1 MNRPVRTKGRAIPLV
16 DVALAL
22 VIAAVITIGTASLS
36 GGREPDPIGYVL
48 LAATAAPLM
57 ARRLAPVAALAA
69 IVALAVGDAALA
81 GPNVAFALPLGVALY
96 TVTDAGG
103 WRVAVGGIAIVGLG
117 SLVAGYVTGRSHIA
131 DMGNATWIAGW
142 LVASIVLGQ
151 ETRARRQLVREAEQR
166 AIEAERSHE
175 AESSR
180 RAGEERIAIARE
192 LHDILAHRISLIN
205 VQAGAGLHLMDRQP
219 EQARVALTAIHS
231 ASKEALVELR
241 ATLGVLRQVDEREPR
256 APSPGLAQLEGV
268 IDDARSAGIAVE
280 LSIEGVVR
288 PLPAGVDLAAY
299 RIVQESLTNVVRHAQ
314 AASTRI
320 GIAFRS
326 RELLIDVQDN
336 GIGDGRAPG
345 SPGSGLLGMR
355 ERAAALGGDVQAG
368 PVAGGGFLVHARLPI
383 DGAP

>member
-1 MNRPVRTKGRAIPLV
+1 MIPLVHRKACAIPVV
-16 DVALAL
+16 DVALAGA
-22 VIAAVITIGTASLS
+22 IGAVITIGTAALS
-36 GGREPDPIGYVL
+36 GSTDPIGYLL
-48 LAATAAPLM
+48 LAATAAVLTV
-57 ARRLAPVAALAA
+57 RRQAPIAVLAA
-69 IVALAVGDAALA
+69 IVGLAVVDTAVVGA
-81 GPNVAFALPLGVALY
+81 NVAVALPLGVGLY

-103 WRVAVGGIAIVGLG
+103 WRVAVGGIAMVGLG
-117 SLVAGYVTGRSHIA
+117 SLLAGFVTGRSHVA
-131 DMGNATWIAGW
+131 DMGNATWVAGW
-142 LVASIVLGQ
+142 LVASILLGQ

-166 AIEAERSHE
+166 VIEAERGHE
-175 AESSR
+175 ADSKR

-219 EQARVALTAIHS
+219 EQARVALTAIHG

-280 LSIEGVVR
+280 LSIEGAVR
-288 PLPAGVDLAAY
+288 ALPAGVDLAAY
-299 RIVQESLTNVVRHAQ
+299 RIVQESLTNVVRHAR

-320 GIAFRS
+320 GIAYRS
-326 RELLIDVQDN
+326 RELLIDVQDD
-336 GIGDGRAPG
+336 GVGDGR
-345 SPGSGLLGMR
+345 SPRSAGSGLLGMR

-368 PVAGGGFLVHARLPI
+368 PVAGGGFLVHARLPL
-383 DGAP
+383 DGAA